1 MTAVLPK
8 SDRRSI
14 PDISFGPLH
23 QLPALPWL
31 ILAAAMRVIASTGG
45 PAWILAVIVATMAVL
60 HAFLVTAQRS
70 IEAVAGET
78 HIGELGFAEQ
88 LRFSFS
94 VLWRIT
100 LLMLAANL
108 LFVEAGFRSV
118 GPNMMAGIDGMAF
131 DQFTDVGK
139 LWSATIAALI
149 LLMSVGSEQ
158 NSGKAKFLEA
168 IIEFTRRWFWLGG
181 ATIVLALVYLGL
193 GWGQGL
199 LRSLIWEFWQT
210 STSSQSTK
218 NLIYF
223 VFIFS
228 FAMLRLWLTLSI
240 LTYGLKQSY
249 MRG

>member
-8 SDRRSI
+8 SDRRAF

-23 QLPALPWL
+23 QIPALPWL

-45 PAWILAVIVATMAVL
+45 PAWVPAVIVATMAVL
-60 HAFLVTAQRS
+60 HAFLVTAQRA
-70 IEAVAGET
+70 IEAAAGET
-78 HIGELGFAEQ
+78 RIGELGFAEQ

-100 LLMLAANL
+100 LLMLAADL
-108 LFVEAGFRSV
+108 LLVQTGFRSL
-118 GPNMMAGIDGMAF
+118 GPSMMAGVDGMAF

-139 LWSATIAALI
+139 FWSAALAALI

-158 NSGKAKFLEA
+158 NGGKVKFLGA
-168 IIEFTRRWFWLGG
+168 VVEFARRWFWFGG
-181 ATIVLALVYLGL
+181 ATIVLAFVYLGL

-199 LRSLIWEFWQT
+199 VRSLIWEFWQT
-210 STSSQSTK
+210 STSSQSSK

-240 LTYGLKQSY
+240 LTFGLKQSY
-249 MRG
+249 IRG